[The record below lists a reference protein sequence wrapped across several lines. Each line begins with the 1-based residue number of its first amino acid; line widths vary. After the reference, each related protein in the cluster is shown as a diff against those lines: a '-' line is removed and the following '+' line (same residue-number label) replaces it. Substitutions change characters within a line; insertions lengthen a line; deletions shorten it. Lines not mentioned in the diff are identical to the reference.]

1 MPAPSIH
8 ETIERRARRAI
19 LERAFFR
26 LENAI
31 ILAGAILLAFFLP
44 HPLPTLLPWW
54 GGWTW
59 LLLGG
64 LAVAALVAST
74 LTDRQEVARAV
85 EDLFRQ
91 EYNITSLRD
100 RRLQEKLRR
109 AQEYHEQIKEAVA
122 AQADGALKDRL
133 QRTADGIYDWIGYMV
148 RLARRL
154 DAYRNDPII
163 EADRE
168 DLKQSI
174 PRLESRLRTEQ
185 DPRVRQQ
192 LEVTLADKRRLAESI
207 AELDSRMQ
215 RAELRL
221 DSSLAALG
229 TVYSQLLLVGSK
241 EIDSDRAERLRA
253 DISDEVAGL
262 QDLVDSINE
271 IYDYRTLGP
280 GK

>member
-8 ETIERRARRAI
+8 ETIERKARRAI

-26 LENAI
+26 LENAVV
-31 ILAGAILLAFFLP
+31 LAGAILLAFFLP
-44 HPLPTLLPWW
+44 RPLPTLLPWW

-64 LAVAALVAST
+64 LAVAALVVST
-74 LTDRQEVARAV
+74 LTDRQEVAKAV
-85 EDLFRQ
+85 EELFRQ
-91 EYNITSLRD
+91 EYNIAGLRD

-109 AQEYHEQIKEAVA
+109 AQEYHEQIKQAVA
-122 AQADGALKDRL
+122 GQPDGVLKDRL

-168 DLKQSI
+168 ELKQSI

-185 DPRVRQQ
+185 DPRVREQ

-241 EIDSDRAERLRA
+241 EIDSDRAERLRS